1 MNTNELAFFTSSV
14 NRLIEGQLILVDKHV
29 ATVLKSVAT
38 SPILCRT
45 LADTVKTMSYATE
58 FSRARVTWTSVNGVV
73 ENSLKLPKD
82 TNRLFAFVVCLLTE
96 IDSGRRNFLDF
107 LRDYYHDVNA
117 DASYARFA
125 NEVLKKFK
133 AAGESILR
141 NIDPDSLN
149 AEFVDQAEKYFA
161 AEKVYI
167 ETNTMA
173 SIFTLMEEVRLTLI
187 DQPLPVDKLNEVSLV
202 SEYLVNALYLK
213 NPKILK
219 VSYLAYKNTLKDF
232 AIVSDKL
239 EAIVGLFNTLSI
251 K

>member
-14 NRLIEGQLILVDKHV
+14 NRLIEGKLILVDKHI

-38 SPILCRT
+38 SPVLCKT
-45 LADTVKTMSYATE
+45 LAETVKTMSYATE

-82 TNRLFAFVVCLLTE
+82 NNRLFAFVVCLLTE

-107 LRDYYHDVNA
+107 LRDYYHDANA

-133 AAGESILR
+133 SAGESILR

-149 AEFVDQAEKYFA
+149 AEFVDQAEKYFS
-161 AEKVYI
+161 AEKIYI

-173 SIFTLMEEVRLTLI
+173 AVFTLMEDVRLTLI
-187 DQPLPVDKLNEVSLV
+187 DQPLPVDKLNEISLV
-202 SEYLVNALYLK
+202 SEYLVNAMYLK

-232 AIVSDKL
+232 DVVADKLDAIVKL
-239 EAIVGLFNTLSI
+239 FETVSI